1 MPLLKNKIARLTQQR
16 AQALELANNVK
27 IEPAIEVK
35 IEVSSFSDESYQ
47 PEPVKRSA
55 PKTSKA
61 APKAASKQQN
71 KVSASMQAKK
81 SANSAKNIVKNF
93 ARAMV
98 IFGISKLA
106 LPYISW
112 KLNELKLDLKE
123 FQQYLF
129 QRKENMDGISSL
141 RALLLV
147 DSSDCPQTAAIKIAF
162 QYTAEIFIKYFS
174 VNWIYNSKLGDKL
187 VHVKARYKILRRIR
201 KPEYFTYFKM

>member
-16 AQALELANNVK
+16 AQALDQQINVK
-27 IEPAIEVK
+27 IEPTIQVK
-35 IEVSSFSDESYQ
+35 IEVSSFSDESYK
-47 PEPVKRSA
+47 PEPVKRYPAKAFREVAKKTVKKEEKGSA
-55 PKTSKA
+55 A
-61 APKAASKQQN
+61 L
-71 KVSASMQAKK
+71 QAKK
-81 SANSAKNIVKNF
+81 TANSAKNIVKNF

-98 IFGISKLA
+98 IFAISKLA
-106 LPYISW
+106 IPYISH
-112 KLNELKLDLKE
+112 KLKELNLDLKD
-123 FQQYLF
+123 FQHYLA

-147 DSSDCPQTAAIKIAF
+147 ESFDEPEVAAIKEAF
-162 QYTAEIFIKYFS
+162 QFTAEIFIKYFS